1 MGTHAE
7 DSFIALKDKVLALK
21 EKRKAVI
28 LAHMYQRPEIQDI
41 ADFVEDSLGL
51 ARAARSTSAEV
62 IVLCGVHFM
71 AETAAMMNPDKMVLL
86 PDAKAGCQMA
96 DMVTAEALRRE
107 KEKHPGVKVV
117 CYVNTSAE
125 VKAESDICCTS
136 SNAVAMV
143 EKLPDRE
150 LIFVPDQSLGAYV
163 SSRTDKTIHLWRG
176 YCNTHHR
183 LMEEDVLAMKSA
195 HPEAV
200 VMAHPECRE
209 DVLRHADYIGSTSQ
223 MIQHAKASSH
233 QSFLVGTENG
243 ILHRLDKNSPEKTF
257 RLISEK
263 LVCPDMKLT
272 TLDKVLWSLEN
283 LKTHITVPE
292 EISRKALGCLQKMM
306 ELS

>member
-1 MGTHAE
+1 MDTYVH
-7 DSFIALKDKVLALK
+7 DPFITLKEKVLALK
-21 EKRKAVI
+21 EKREAVI

-41 ADFVEDSLGL
+41 ADYVEDSLGL
-51 ARAARSTSAEV
+51 ARAARATSAKV

-86 PDAKAGCQMA
+86 PDSRAGCPMA
-96 DMVTAEALRRE
+96 DMITAESLRAA
-107 KEKHPGVKVV
+107 KAAHPGVKVM

-136 SNAVAMV
+136 SNAAALVK
-143 EKLPDRE
+143 KLPDHE

-163 SSRTDKTIHLWRG
+163 ASKTDKTIHLWPG

-183 LMEEDVLAMKSA
+183 LLEEDVLAMKEKYPDSF
-195 HPEAV
+195 
-200 VMAHPECRE
+200 VMAHPECTE
-209 DVLRHADYIGSTSQ
+209 GVLRHSDFIGSTSQ
-223 MIQHAKASSH
+223 MIQYARTSPCTN
-233 QSFLVGTENG
+233 FLVGTESG
-243 ILHRLDKNSPEKTF
+243 ILHRLTKDSPGKTF

-263 LVCPDMKLT
+263 LVCPNMKLT
-272 TLDKVLWSLEN
+272 TLEKVLWALED

-292 EISRKALGCLQKMM
+292 EITRRALGCLEKMM

>member
-7 DSFIALKDKVLALK
+7 ESFITLKERVLAIK

-107 KEKHPGVKVV
+107 KEKRPGVKVV

-136 SNAVAMV
+136 SNAVALV

-163 SSRTDKTIHLWRG
+163 SSRTGKTIHLWPG

-183 LMEEDVLAMKSA
+183 LMEEDVLAMKAA
-195 HPEAV
+195 HPEAI

-209 DVLRHADYIGSTSQ
+209 DILRHADYIGSTSQ

-233 QSFLVGTENG
+233 QSFLVGTESG
-243 ILHRLDKNSPEKTF
+243 ILHRLAKNSPEKTF
-257 RLISEK
+257 RLISDK
-263 LVCPDMKLT
+263 LICPDMKLT
-272 TLDKVLWSLEN
+272 TLDKVLWALEN

-292 EISRKALGCLQKMM
+292 KISRKALGCLEKMM

>member
-1 MGTHAE
+1 M
-7 DSFIALKDKVLALK
+7 DSQQSEPFKELKEKITALK

-86 PDAKAGCQMA
+86 PDKKAGCPMA

-107 KEKHPGVKVV
+107 KEKRPGVKVM

-136 SNAVAMV
+136 SNAVALA
-143 EKLPDRE
+143 EKMPDSE
-150 LIFVPDQSLGAYV
+150 FIFVPDQSLGAYV
-163 SSRTDKTIHLWRG
+163 ASRTGKTIHLWQG

-183 LMEEDVLAMKSA
+183 LMEEDVLAMKAA
-195 HPEAV
+195 HPDAL

-209 DVLRHADYIGSTSQ
+209 GVLRHADYIGSTSQ
-223 MIQHAKASSH
+223 MIQYAKASSH
-233 QSFLVGTENG
+233 QSFLVGTESG
-243 ILHRLDKNSPEKTF
+243 ILYRLAKDSPEKTF
-257 RLISEK
+257 RLISDK
-263 LVCPDMKLT
+263 LVCPNMKLT
-272 TLDKVLWSLEN
+272 TLEKVLWALED

-292 EISRKALGCLQKMM
+292 EISKKALGCLEKMM
-306 ELS
+306 KLS